1 MEFRARAR
9 MDERIEEHRGE
20 IVSTAEARLAKTKHA
35 YLGSLGELEQAI
47 GELSAALAI
56 KRWADDPSAS
66 YRLRGLRPVG
76 RLVGEPTVDV
86 VLDALRALIGPPRSA
101 VMPSPFGAAPVDP
114 EVEPASAHSYEAE
127 LAAGSPPR
135 PENKRAGSVSDGAR
149 PAEGGDARPRHSLH
163 PKSAS
168 GALVRAGPAL
178 DGARPDRLD
187 AAVRLRR
194 PR

>member
-1 MEFRARAR
+1 VEFRARAR
-9 MDERIEEHRGE
+9 MDQRIEEHRGE
-20 IVSTAEARLAKTKHA
+20 IVSTAEARLAKAKHA

-66 YRLRGLRPVG
+66 YRLRGLRPVD

-101 VMPSPFGAAPVDP
+101 VMPSPFGAAPVEP

-127 LAAGSPPR
+127 LAAGSPP
-135 PENKRAGSVSDGAR
+135 
-149 PAEGGDARPRHSLH
+149 
-163 PKSAS
+163 
-168 GALVRAGPAL
+168 
-178 DGARPDRLD
+178 
-187 AAVRLRR
+187 AA
-194 PR
+194 